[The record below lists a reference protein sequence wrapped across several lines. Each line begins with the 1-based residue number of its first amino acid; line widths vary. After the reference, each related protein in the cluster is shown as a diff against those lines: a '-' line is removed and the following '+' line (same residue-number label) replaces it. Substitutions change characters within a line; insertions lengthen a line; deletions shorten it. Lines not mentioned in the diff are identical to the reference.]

1 MLIRTKLTYQKPTA
15 AEIQAVKEEEKER
28 KIFRDDINEK
38 KSKVESSRQQALKDE
53 LPFVCIACKQANER
67 TSSAKCKL
75 KAKELHRTFM
85 PAKAP

>member
-1 MLIRTKLTYQKPTA
+1 MAERHAYQTKLTYQKPTA

-53 LPFVCIACKQANER
+53 LPFVCIAMQTSKREDFISQVQAQ
-67 TSSAKCKL
+67 S
-75 KAKELHRTFM
+75 
-85 PAKAP
+85 